1 MIPIYTE
8 IKVLSENAKS
18 KHHNNFL
25 KKSLILAQMSDSCF
39 TDHAPAVWHF

>member
-25 KKSLILAQMSDSCF
+25 KKSLILAPMPGSWY

>member
-25 KKSLILAQMSDSCF
+25 KKSHILAPMSDRCY